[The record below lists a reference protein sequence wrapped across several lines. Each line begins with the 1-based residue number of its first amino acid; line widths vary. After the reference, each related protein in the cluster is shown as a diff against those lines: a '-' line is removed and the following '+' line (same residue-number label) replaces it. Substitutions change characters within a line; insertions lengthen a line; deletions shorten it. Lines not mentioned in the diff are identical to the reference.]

1 MKNIFLLLSGII
13 ITCSIQAQN
22 PQSQRVG
29 AVYITVNGDKNL
41 QVAIDGNVQTFSNS
55 SSTGSVSKT
64 SPITNLEAGMHSITF
79 TRTGTSNNRTAD
91 NMTTQFNLRRNFDM
105 YINVNENGSL
115 ELIEKRK
122 NTTSNSNTP
131 MSNTQFNTLTR
142 NLRAQTSTQSRN
154 AYLKRTFNT
163 PNTYFTS
170 IQVVQLLQQIRS
182 EADRLPLA
190 KLSFRTVTDP
200 NKFSPVYGLFSV
212 AANREELEDYVN
224 NFDDDED
231 GDTNTDGTTTT
242 NNGTAMSDSYFS
254 SLYQNVRAQS
264 SVAAQVSSINN
275 AFNTQGNYFTSSQVV
290 QLLQLV
296 SSENNRLQ
304 LAKASYRTVVDP
316 INFTAVSNLLYSQN
330 SRDELSSFINNGGSG
345 TTNTGIAMSEAD
357 YTNLYRSI
365 SAQFLPFSKITMLT
379 NTFNNTSYYFTSS
392 QVKGLLQLIS
402 SETNRLQ
409 LAKTAYRNT
418 VDRGNYA
425 QLNDLFTNTT
435 YRAELIAY
443 VQAYRD

>member
-22 PQSQRVG
+22 RQSQRVG

-41 QVAIDGNVQTFSNS
+41 QVAIDGNVQTFISGV
-55 SSTGSVSKT
+55 STGNVNKT
-64 SPITNLEAGMHSITF
+64 APITNLEAGMHSITF
-79 TRTGTSNNRTAD
+79 TRTETSNNRTAD

-122 NTTSNSNTP
+122 GATANSNTP
-131 MSNTQFNTLTR
+131 MSNTEFNTLIR
-142 NLRAQTSTQSRN
+142 NLRAQTNTQSRN
-154 AYLKRTFNT
+154 AYLNRTFNT
-163 PNTYFTS
+163 PNSYFTS
-170 IQVVQLLQQIRS
+170 LQVVQLLQQIRS

-200 NKFSPVYGLFSV
+200 NKFSSVYGLFSV

-224 NFDDDED
+224 YFDED
-231 GDTNTDGTTTT
+231 GDADTDGTTTT
-242 NNGTAMSDSYFS
+242 NIGTAMSDSYFS
-254 SLYQNVRAQS
+254 SLYQNIRAQS

-275 AFNTQGNYFTSSQVV
+275 AFTTQGNYFTSSQVV

-296 SSENNRLQ
+296 SAETNRLQ

-316 INFTAVSNLLYSQN
+316 INFTAVSNLLYSQS
-330 SRDELSSFINNGGSG
+330 SRDELSAYINNGGSG

-402 SETNRLQ
+402 SESNRLQ

-435 YRAELIAY
+435 YRADLIAY

>member
-1 MKNIFLLLSGII
+1 MKNIFLILSGII

-22 PQSQRVG
+22 NRQSQRVG

-41 QVAIDGNVQTFSNS
+41 QVAIDGNVQTFTSSANTSN
-55 SSTGSVSKT
+55 VSKT
-64 SPITNLEAGMHSITF
+64 APITNLEAGMHSITF
-79 TRTGTSNNRTAD
+79 TGTNNNRTAD

-105 YINVNENGSL
+105 YINVNANGSL

-122 NTTSNSNTP
+122 GATANSNTP

-142 NLRAQTSTQSRN
+142 NLRAQTNTQNRN
-154 AYLKRTFNT
+154 AYLNRTFNT

-200 NKFSPVYGLFSV
+200 NKFSSVYGLFSV

-224 NFDDDED
+224 YFDED
-231 GDTNTDGTTTT
+231 GDADTDGTTTT
-242 NNGTAMSDSYFS
+242 NIGTAMSDSYFS
-254 SLYQNVRAQS
+254 SLYQNIRMQS
-264 SVAAQVSSINN
+264 PASTQVASINN
-275 AFNTQGNYFTSSQVV
+275 AFTTQGNYFTSSQVV

-296 SSENNRLQ
+296 SAETSRLQ

-316 INFTAVSNLLYSQN
+316 INFTAVSNLLYSQS
-330 SRDELSSFINNGGSG
+330 SRDELSSYINNGGTG

-365 SAQFLPFSKITMLT
+365 STQFLPFSKITMLT

-418 VDRGNYA
+418 VDRANYGL
-425 QLNDLFTNTT
+425 LNDLFTNTT

>member
-1 MKNIFLLLSGII
+1 
-13 ITCSIQAQN
+13 
-22 PQSQRVG
+22 
-29 AVYITVNGDKNL
+29 
-41 QVAIDGNVQTFSNS
+41 
-55 SSTGSVSKT
+55 
-64 SPITNLEAGMHSITF
+64 MHSITF

-91 NMTTQFNLRRNFDM
+91 NMTTQFNLRLNFDM
-105 YINVNENGSL
+105 YINVNANGSL

-122 NTTSNSNTP
+122 GATANSNTP
-131 MSNTQFNTLTR
+131 MSNTQFNTLIR
-142 NLRAQTSTQSRN
+142 NLRAQTNTQSRN
-154 AYLKRTFNT
+154 AYLNRTFNT
-163 PNTYFTS
+163 PNSYFTS
-170 IQVVQLLQQIRS
+170 LQVVQLLQQIRS

-200 NKFSPVYGLFSV
+200 NKFSTEYGLFSV

-224 NFDDDED
+224 YFDEEEDE
-231 GDTNTDGTTTT
+231 DTNTDGTTTT
-242 NNGTAMSDSYFS
+242 TTTTNNGAAMSDSYFS
-254 SLYQNVRAQS
+254 SLYQNIRAQS

-275 AFNTQGNYFTSSQVV
+275 AFTTQGNYFTSSQVV
-290 QLLQLV
+290 QLLQLI
-296 SSENNRLQ
+296 SAETNRLQ

-330 SRDELSSFINNGGSG
+330 SRDELSAYINNGGSG
-345 TTNTGIAMSEAD
+345 TTNTGIAMSDAD

-402 SETNRLQ
+402 SESNRLQ

-435 YRAELIAY
+435 YRADLIAY